1 MQNLKQKR
9 QLEFNKLLMEKFNL
23 VSEDSES
30 IDDLLSQ
37 DTIESRKRA
46 AKSIEGNS
54 DLIKKYATSENPKHV
69 GVAAMAYDTKYSP
82 EYGGKTKFLTQV
94 SRGLK
99 YEDWGDN
106 KKRRNWEDSL
116 GAANEKQAQEYAKT
130 ILKNKYGLS
139 PDGGIATSPEI
150 EKWITKNFGFEVYSK
165 DKETGEMVGS
175 NFIPDIPVNLMA
187 WKKLGS
193 KVMAQLPGIPG
204 TGDFADYFW
213 GRDDGEWG
221 KPGYYDALAEEN
233 NQRKAAVK
241 NHYSDMVSQSK
252 RILLIPEPEK
262 YGIDPNDVYEYSNP
276 YDEEGNYWV
285 LDPGMV
291 TMGPRGFDY
300 ASRKDWEFRKN
311 ELSKIII
318 KKEDNKEE
326 LAQQLS
332 IQDEEIIPK
341 IPWSGQMMPAE
352 YMATVKDF
360 SSKTKPGS
368 AKFISPLPEN
378 FKTAGSG
385 FGMRMLKKGAK
396 GRAHS
401 GIDVSAPDG
410 TPIQAVG
417 DGVITRVKI
426 NSKTAGNYINLT
438 TVDGKYKF
446 RMLHMSKFG
455 KFKLG
460 DRVKQGDII
469 GYVGNTGTS
478 TGAHLHFDVVDLK
491 AGGIHIDPITW
502 YASETGTEMG
512 ASTSERGR
520 QRYIDKYGREKAE
533 KDFKKQIKGVYG
545 RGYDSGFGPE
555 YFENLGAS

>member
-9 QLEFNKLLMEKFNL
+9 QLGFNKLLMEKFNL
-23 VSEDSES
+23 VSEESES

-46 AKSIEGNS
+46 AKAIEGNS

-193 KVMAQLPGIPG
+193 KAIAKVLPGIPG
-204 TGDFADYFW
+204 VSNWANHFWAKDNKKFGDEGYF
-213 GRDDGEWG
+213 
-221 KPGYYDALAEEN
+221 DALAEEDT
-233 NQRKAAVK
+233 QRKSAIK
-241 NHYSDMVSQSK
+241 NHYSDMVNQSK

-276 YDEEGNYWV
+276 YGEEGNYWV

-352 YMATVKDF
+352 YMAAVKDF
-360 SSKTKPGS
+360 KSSTEVGKS
-368 AKFISPLPEN
+368 AYISPAP
-378 FKTAGSG
+378 AGFARMTSG
-385 FGMRMLKKGAK
+385 FGKRTHPITGEKGKQHNGIDIGMKTGTPLVAMADGVVTGIGSDDRSGNYVIYRTADGKARISYAHMSEVTIKKG
-396 GRAHS
+396 S
-401 GIDVSAPDG
+401 
-410 TPIQAVG
+410 T
-417 DGVITRVKI
+417 
-426 NSKTAGNYINLT
+426 
-438 TVDGKYKF
+438 
-446 RMLHMSKFG
+446 
-455 KFKLG
+455 
-460 DRVKQGDII
+460 VKQGEVL
-469 GYVGNTGTS
+469 GYSGNTGRS
-478 TGAHLHFDVVDLK
+478 TGPHLHLRVKDLAGKYTDKKGGDVDPNIFA
-491 AGGIHIDPITW
+491 AGENGFVF
-502 YASETGTEMG
+502 
-512 ASTSERGR
+512 
-520 QRYIDKYGREKAE
+520 EK
-533 KDFKKQIKGVYG
+533 G
-545 RGYDSGFGPE
+545 
-555 YFENLGAS
+555 